1 MAVSAITP
9 VVGVADAGFRIEP
22 ARAHA
27 CPVDA
32 VARSTWVN
40 RVRIDRH
47 TPEELPDLVS
57 SFLDCGRSHVVH
69 FLPAH
74 PIVLAEQ
81 DESYRD
87 VLNRGDLNLVDG
99 ASVAVAILL
108 QGQLCCRTTGSDA
121 LEILPAWGV
130 ESGLRHYLYGG
141 APEVVEAL
149 RDRLGSKCPG
159 IEIAGADS
167 PPFHELSPEELEAT
181 ASRIRESGTD
191 LLWVGLGTPKQDL
204 VAERL
209 RQLDAAPVILSVG
222 AAFDFVARTKR
233 RAPWW
238 MRAIGAEWLFRLATE
253 PRRLWRRYL
262 IGNAQFIRHVVS
274 DRVDSGTRARSFA
287 DS

>member
-1 MAVSAITP
+1 MAVNAMTP
-9 VVGVADAGFRIEP
+9 MVGVADAGFCIEP

-27 CPVDA
+27 CAIDG

-40 RVRIDRH
+40 RVRVDRH
-47 TPEELPDLVS
+47 ALDELPDLVS
-57 SFLDCGRSHVVH
+57 TMLGCGRSHVVH

-81 DESYRD
+81 DEAYRD

-108 QGQLCCRTTGSDA
+108 QGQSCSRTTGSDA

-130 ESGLRHYLYGG
+130 DSSMRHYLYGG
-141 APEVVEAL
+141 APGVVEAL
-149 RDRLGSKCPG
+149 RDRLESDCPG
-159 IEIAGADS
+159 IDIVGADS

-181 ASRIRESGTD
+181 AARIRESGTD

-209 RQLDAAPVILSVG
+209 RQLDAAPVILCVG

-233 RAPWW
+233 RAPSW
-238 MRAIGAEWLFRLATE
+238 MRAIGAEWVFRLATE

-262 IGNAQFIRHVVS
+262 FGNARFIRHVVS
-274 DRVDSGTRARSFA
+274 DRVVAGTRARSFA